1 MKISNIFLRNF
12 LIIKKSNIE
21 LSSGLTTVTG
31 ETGSGKSL
39 FVSAMKALRGERIT
53 KSLLG
58 KWGKSGE
65 ICAEITLEAG
75 DNEIRNLLAGNDIEP
90 ENDKILARRVF
101 GDKNSVYLNDVPVS
115 SAFIASLLGEM
126 IEIGSQFEN
135 RELFKKDYRMKILDL
150 KAETSEILNEY
161 KDLYHEILTLRRTID
176 ELKSKDDIGKR
187 DYLEF
192 QINEIEKLET
202 YGNEESELLSKVK
215 FIENR
220 AKIVKYSSDFAD
232 SLSSALDFLNS
243 ADSAA
248 SDLAG
253 LDEIGD
259 IPGRISA
266 AVIELDDIAKTS
278 SALFSKY
285 DEPLDNIDEIQS
297 RFDKLSSLFIKHGVS
312 TSAGLMQK
320 LDSLNEEL
328 FEMNKIPHK
337 IAESEKEL
345 AVLTKKASA
354 LAEKL
359 HGKRQK
365 ALKPLEESI
374 LKYLIKFGMKGVRF
388 SISLNKLD
396 ELGENGFDEAQF
408 EINTIGT
415 DKMFDITSLSGGE
428 LSRLLLSVK
437 LIDDEEGKVILFD
450 EIDSSIGGE
459 TARSAALE
467 MKKNSTKNQIIVI
480 THFPQTASLADRHI
494 VVRKSVG
501 EGDVETEISILDK
514 AGRVKELARMM
525 GNSESAD
532 FLAAAEKMVEE
543 NLGK

>member
-39 FVSAMKALRGERIT
+39 FVSALKALRGERLAKT
-53 KSLLG
+53 LLG

-65 ICAEITLEAG
+65 ICAEITLESG
-75 DNEIRNLLAGNDIEP
+75 DDEIRKILAGNDIEP
-90 ENDKILARRVF
+90 ENDRILARRVF
-101 GDKNSVYLNDVPVS
+101 GEKNGVYLNDVPVS
-115 SAFIASLLGEM
+115 SAFIASLLGDM

-135 RELFKKDYRMKILDL
+135 RELFKKDYRMKIVDL
-150 KAETSEILNEY
+150 KAGTNAVLSDY
-161 KDLYHEILTLRRTID
+161 KELYHKIQALRKTIED
-176 ELKSKDDIGKR
+176 LRSKDDIGKR
-187 DYLEF
+187 DYLEY
-192 QINEIEKLET
+192 QISEIEKLET
-202 YGNEESELLSKVK
+202 YENEESELLSKVK

-220 AKIVKYSSDFAD
+220 AKIVKYSSDFVN
-232 SLSSALDFLNS
+232 SLSSALDSLNS

-248 SDLAG
+248 ADLAE
-253 LDEIGD
+253 LDDIGD

-266 AVIELDDIAKTS
+266 AVIELDDIAKTAS
-278 SALFSKY
+278 SLFSKY
-285 DEPLDNIDEIQS
+285 DEPIDNIDEIQS

-312 TSAGLMQK
+312 TSAGLLKK
-320 LDSLNEEL
+320 LEHLNEEL

-337 IAESEKEL
+337 ISESEKEL
-345 AVLTKKASA
+345 ATLIKKASA

-359 HGKRQK
+359 HEKRQK
-365 ALKPLEESI
+365 AVKPLEESI
-374 LKYLIKFGMKGVRF
+374 LKYLLKFGMKGVRF
-388 SISLNKLD
+388 SILLNKLE
-396 ELGENGFDEAQF
+396 ELGENGLDEAVF

-415 DKMFDITSLSGGE
+415 EKMADITSLSGGE

-467 MKKNSTKNQIIVI
+467 MKKNSSKNQIIVI

-494 VVRKSVG
+494 VVEKSVG
-501 EGDVETEISILDK
+501 AGEVETEISILDK
-514 AGRVKELARMM
+514 KGRIKELARMM
-525 GNSESAD
+525 GNSESPD
-532 FLAAAEKMVEE
+532 FLAAAEKMIAE
-543 NLGK
+543 NR

>member
-12 LIIKKSNIE
+12 LIIKKSDIE

-65 ICAEITLEAG
+65 ICAEITLETG
-75 DNEIRNLLAGNDIEP
+75 DDEIRRILSGNDIEP
-90 ENDKILARRVF
+90 ENDRILVRRVF
-101 GDKNSVYLNDVPVS
+101 GEKNSVYLNDVPVS
-115 SAFIASLLGEM
+115 SAFLSSLLGET

-135 RELFKKDYRMKILDL
+135 RELFKKDYRMKIVDL
-150 KAETSEILNEY
+150 KAESSGILDEY
-161 KDLYHEILTLRRTID
+161 KEIYRKIQALRRNIE

-187 DYLEF
+187 DYLEY

-202 YGNEESELLSKVK
+202 CENEESELLSKVK

-220 AKIVKYSSDFAD
+220 AKIVKYSSDFAN

-248 SDLAG
+248 SDLAE
-253 LDEIGD
+253 LDDIGD

-312 TSAGLMQK
+312 TSAGLLKKQEA
-320 LDSLNEEL
+320 LNEEL

-337 IAESEKEL
+337 IKESEHEL
-345 AVLTKKASA
+345 AVLTGKATA
-354 LAEKL
+354 LAGKLREKRL
-359 HGKRQK
+359 K
-365 ALKPLEESI
+365 AVKPLEENI
-374 LKYLIKFGMKGVRF
+374 LKYLVKFGMKGVKF
-388 SISLNKLD
+388 SILLNKLD
-396 ELGENGFDEAQF
+396 ELGENGFDEALF

-415 DKMFDITSLSGGE
+415 DKMSDITSLSGGE

-437 LIDDEEGKVILFD
+437 LIDGEEGKVLLFD

-467 MKKNSTKNQIIVI
+467 MKKNSNKNQIIVI

-494 VVRKSVG
+494 IVRKSVG
-501 EGDVETEISILDK
+501 DDEVETEISLLDK
-514 AGRVKELARMM
+514 AGRIRELARMM
-525 GNSESAD
+525 GDGGSAD
-532 FLAAAEKMVEE
+532 FLAAAEKMVAE
-543 NLGK
+543 NS

>member
-39 FVSAMKALRGERIT
+39 FVSALKALRGERLAKT
-53 KSLLG
+53 LLG

-65 ICAEITLEAG
+65 ICAEIALEAG
-75 DNEIRNLLAGNDIEP
+75 DDEIRKLLAGNDIEP
-90 ENDKILARRVF
+90 ENDRILARRVF
-101 GDKNSVYLNDVPVS
+101 GEKNGVYLNDVPVS
-115 SAFIASLLGEM
+115 SAFIASLLGDM

-135 RELFKKDYRMKILDL
+135 RELFKKDYRMKIVDL
-150 KAETSEILNEY
+150 KAGTNAVLSDY
-161 KDLYHEILTLRRTID
+161 KELYHKIQALRKTIED
-176 ELKSKDDIGKR
+176 LRSKDDIGKR
-187 DYLEF
+187 DYLEY
-192 QINEIEKLET
+192 QISEIEKLET
-202 YGNEESELLSKVK
+202 YENEESELLSKVK

-220 AKIVKYSSDFAD
+220 AKIVKYSSDFVD
-232 SLSSALDFLNS
+232 SLSSALDSLNS

-248 SDLAG
+248 ADLAE
-253 LDEIGD
+253 LDDIGD

-266 AVIELDDIAKTS
+266 AVIELDDIAKTAS
-278 SALFSKY
+278 SLFSKY
-285 DEPLDNIDEIQS
+285 DEPIDNIDEIQS
-297 RFDKLSSLFIKHGVS
+297 RFDKLSLLFIKHGVS
-312 TSAGLMQK
+312 TSAGLLKK
-320 LDSLNEEL
+320 LEHLNEEL

-337 IAESEKEL
+337 ISESEKEL
-345 AVLTKKASA
+345 ATLIKKASA

-359 HGKRQK
+359 HEKRQK
-365 ALKPLEESI
+365 AVKPLEESI
-374 LKYLIKFGMKGVRF
+374 LKYLLKFGMKGVRF
-388 SISLNKLD
+388 SILLNKLE
-396 ELGENGFDEAQF
+396 ELGENGLDEAVF

-415 DKMFDITSLSGGE
+415 EKMADITSLSGGE

-467 MKKNSTKNQIIVI
+467 MKKNSSKNQIIVI

-494 VVRKSVG
+494 VVEKSVG
-501 EGDVETEISILDK
+501 AGEVETEISILDK
-514 AGRVKELARMM
+514 KGRIKELARMM
-525 GNSESAD
+525 GNSESPD
-532 FLAAAEKMVEE
+532 FLAAAEKMIAE
-543 NLGK
+543 NR

>member
-39 FVSAMKALRGERIT
+39 FVSALKALRGERIT

-75 DNEIRNLLAGNDIEP
+75 DGEIRKVLAGNDIEP

-101 GDKNSVYLNDVPVS
+101 GEKNSVYLNDVPVS
-115 SAFIASLLGEM
+115 SAFLASLLGET

-135 RELFKKDYRMKILDL
+135 RELFKKEYRMKIVDL
-150 KAETSEILNEY
+150 KAESFGLLDEY
-161 KDLYHEILTLRRTID
+161 KEIYHKIQALRRNIE

-187 DYLEF
+187 DYLEY

-202 YGNEESELLSKVK
+202 YENEESELLSKVK

-220 AKIVKYSSDFAD
+220 AKIVKFSSDFAN

-248 SDLAG
+248 SDLAE
-253 LDEIGD
+253 LDDIGD
-259 IPGRISA
+259 IPNRISA

-285 DEPLDNIDEIQS
+285 DEPVDNIDEIQS
-297 RFDKLSSLFIKHGVS
+297 RFDKLSSLFIKHGVT
-312 TSAGLMQK
+312 TSDGLLKKQEA
-320 LDSLNEEL
+320 LNEEL
-328 FEMNKIPHK
+328 FEMNRIPHK
-337 IAESEKEL
+337 ITESEKEL
-345 AVLTKKASA
+345 AALTKKASA

-359 HGKRQK
+359 RGKRLK
-365 ALKPLEESI
+365 AVKPLEESI
-374 LKYLIKFGMKGVRF
+374 LKYLVKFGMKGVKF
-388 SISLNKLD
+388 SILLNKLD
-396 ELGENGFDEAQF
+396 ELGDNGFDDAVF

-437 LIDDEEGKVILFD
+437 LIDGEEGKVLLFD

-467 MKKNSTKNQIIVI
+467 MKKNSSKNQIIVI
-480 THFPQTASLADRHI
+480 THFPQTASLADRHV

-501 EGDVETEISILDK
+501 EGDVETEISLLDK
-514 AGRVKELARMM
+514 AGRVRELARMM
-525 GNSESAD
+525 GDSASPD
-532 FLAAAEKMVEE
+532 FLAAAGKM
-543 NLGK
+543 LI

>member
-39 FVSAMKALRGERIT
+39 FVSALKALRGERLAKT
-53 KSLLG
+53 LLG

-65 ICAEITLEAG
+65 ICAEIALEAG
-75 DNEIRNLLAGNDIEP
+75 DDEIRKLLAGNDIEP
-90 ENDKILARRVF
+90 ENDRILARRVF
-101 GDKNSVYLNDVPVS
+101 GEKNGVYLNDVPVS
-115 SAFIASLLGEM
+115 SAFIASLLGDM

-135 RELFKKDYRMKILDL
+135 RELFKKDYRMKIVDL
-150 KAETSEILNEY
+150 KAGTNAVLSDY
-161 KDLYHEILTLRRTID
+161 KELYHKIQALRKTIED
-176 ELKSKDDIGKR
+176 LRSKDDIGKR
-187 DYLEF
+187 DYLEY
-192 QINEIEKLET
+192 QISEIEKLET
-202 YGNEESELLSKVK
+202 YENEESELLSKVK

-220 AKIVKYSSDFAD
+220 AKIVKYSSDFVD
-232 SLSSALDFLNS
+232 SLSSALDSLNS

-248 SDLAG
+248 ADLAE
-253 LDEIGD
+253 LDDIGD

-266 AVIELDDIAKTS
+266 TVIELDDIAKTAS
-278 SALFSKY
+278 SLFSKY
-285 DEPLDNIDEIQS
+285 DEPIDNIDEIQS

-312 TSAGLMQK
+312 TSAGLLKK
-320 LDSLNEEL
+320 LEHLNEEL

-337 IAESEKEL
+337 ISESEKEL
-345 AVLTKKASA
+345 ATLIKKASA

-359 HGKRQK
+359 HEKRQK
-365 ALKPLEESI
+365 AVKPLEESI
-374 LKYLIKFGMKGVRF
+374 LKYLLKFGMKGVRF
-388 SISLNKLD
+388 SILLNKLE
-396 ELGENGFDEAQF
+396 ELGENGLDEAVF

-415 DKMFDITSLSGGE
+415 EKMADITSLSGGE

-467 MKKNSTKNQIIVI
+467 MKKNSSKNQIIVI

-494 VVRKSVG
+494 VVEKSVG
-501 EGDVETEISILDK
+501 AGEVETEISILDK
-514 AGRVKELARMM
+514 KGRIKELARMM
-525 GNSESAD
+525 GNSESPD
-532 FLAAAEKMVEE
+532 FLAAAEKMIAEDR
-543 NLGK
+543 

>member
-1 MKISNIFLRNF
+1 MKITNIFLRNF

-39 FVSAMKALRGERIT
+39 FVSAMKALRGERLSKT
-53 KSLLG
+53 LLG

-75 DNEIRNLLAGNDIEP
+75 DDEIRDLLAGNDIEP
-90 ENDKILARRVF
+90 ENDKILVRRVF
-101 GDKNSVYLNDVPVS
+101 GDKNSVYLNDIPVS
-115 SAFIASLLGEM
+115 SAFLASLLGEM

-135 RELFKKDYRMKILDL
+135 RELFKKDYRMKIVDL
-150 KAETSEILNEY
+150 KAEDAAILAEY
-161 KDLYHEILTLRRTID
+161 KEIFHKIQSLRKTIE
-176 ELKSKDDIGKR
+176 ELKAKDDISKR
-187 DYLEF
+187 DYLEY
-192 QINEIEKLET
+192 QIREIEKIET
-202 YGNEESELLSKVK
+202 YENEEAELLSKIK
-215 FIENR
+215 FAENR
-220 AKIVKYSSDFAD
+220 VKIMKYSSELIN
-232 SLSSALDFLNS
+232 SLNSSLDFLNS

-248 SDLAG
+248 TDLAD
-253 LDEIGD
+253 LDDIGD
-259 IPGRISA
+259 IPARVSA

-278 SALFSKY
+278 SSLFSKY
-285 DEPLDNIDEIQS
+285 DEPIDNIEEIQTK
-297 RFDKLSSLFIKHGVS
+297 FDRLSSLFMKHGVS
-312 TSAGLMQK
+312 NSADLLKK

-328 FEMNKIPHK
+328 FEMNKIPRK
-337 IAESEKEL
+337 TEEAEKEL
-345 AVLTKKASA
+345 SAMLKKGEK
-354 LAEKL
+354 LAEDLRK
-359 HGKRQK
+359 KRLK
-365 ALKPLEESI
+365 AIKPLEENI
-374 LKYLIKFGMKGVRF
+374 LKYLLKFGMKGVRF

-396 ELGENGFDEAQF
+396 ELGENGFDEAVF

-415 DKMFDITSLSGGE
+415 EKMADITSLSGGE

-467 MKKNSTKNQIIVI
+467 MKKNSQKNQIVVI
-480 THFPQTASLADRHI
+480 THFPQTASLANTHI

-501 EGDVETEISILDK
+501 EGEVETEISILDK

-525 GNSESAD
+525 GQSDSAD
-532 FLAAAEKMVEE
+532 FLAAAEKMIAE
-543 NLGK
+543 G

>member
-1 MKISNIFLRNF
+1 MKITNIFLRNF

-39 FVSAMKALRGERIT
+39 FVSAMKALRGERLSKT
-53 KSLLG
+53 LLG

-75 DNEIRNLLAGNDIEP
+75 DDEISDLLAGNDIEP
-90 ENDKILARRVF
+90 ENDKILVRRVF
-101 GDKNSVYLNDVPVS
+101 GDKNSVYLNDIPVS
-115 SAFIASLLGEM
+115 SAFLASLLGEM

-135 RELFKKDYRMKILDL
+135 RELFKKDYRMKIVDL
-150 KAETSEILNEY
+150 KAEDAAVLAEY
-161 KDLYHEILTLRRTID
+161 KEIFHKIQSLRKTIE
-176 ELKSKDDIGKR
+176 ELKAKDDISKR
-187 DYLEF
+187 DYLEY
-192 QINEIEKLET
+192 QIREIEKIET
-202 YGNEESELLSKVK
+202 YENEEAELLSKIK
-215 FIENR
+215 FAENR
-220 AKIVKYSSDFAD
+220 VKIMKYSSELIN
-232 SLSSALDFLNS
+232 SLNSSIDFLNS

-248 SDLAG
+248 TDLAD
-253 LDEIGD
+253 LDDIGD
-259 IPGRISA
+259 IPARVSA

-278 SALFSKY
+278 SSLFSKY
-285 DEPLDNIDEIQS
+285 DEPIDNIEEIQTK
-297 RFDKLSSLFIKHGVS
+297 FDKLSSLFMKHGVT
-312 TSAGLMQK
+312 TSSDLLQK

-328 FEMNKIPHK
+328 FEMNKIPRK
-337 IAESEKEL
+337 TEEAEKEL
-345 AVLTKKASA
+345 SAMLKKGEK
-354 LAEKL
+354 LAEDLRK
-359 HGKRQK
+359 KRLK
-365 ALKPLEESI
+365 AIKPLEENI
-374 LKYLIKFGMKGVRF
+374 LKYLLKFGMKGVRF

-396 ELGENGFDEAQF
+396 ELGENGFDEAVF

-415 DKMFDITSLSGGE
+415 EKMADITSLSGGE

-467 MKKNSTKNQIIVI
+467 MKENSQKNQIVVI
-480 THFPQTASLADRHI
+480 THFPQTASLANTHI

-501 EGDVETEISILDK
+501 EGEVETEISILDK

-525 GNSESAD
+525 GQSDSAD
-532 FLAAAEKMVEE
+532 FLAAAEKMIAE
-543 NLGK
+543 G

>member
-39 FVSAMKALRGERIT
+39 FVSALKALRGERLAKT
-53 KSLLG
+53 LLG

-65 ICAEITLEAG
+65 ICAEITLESG
-75 DNEIRNLLAGNDIEP
+75 DDEIRKILAGNDIEP
-90 ENDKILARRVF
+90 ENDCILARRVF
-101 GDKNSVYLNDVPVS
+101 GEKNGVYLNDVPVS
-115 SAFIASLLGEM
+115 SAFIASLLGDM

-135 RELFKKDYRMKILDL
+135 RELFKKDYRMKIVDL
-150 KAETSEILNEY
+150 KAGTNAVLSDY
-161 KDLYHEILTLRRTID
+161 KELYHKIQALRKTIED
-176 ELKSKDDIGKR
+176 LRSKDDIGKR
-187 DYLEF
+187 DYLEY
-192 QINEIEKLET
+192 QISEIEKLET
-202 YGNEESELLSKVK
+202 YENEESELLSKVK

-220 AKIVKYSSDFAD
+220 AKIVKYSSDFVD
-232 SLSSALDFLNS
+232 SLSSALDSLNS

-248 SDLAG
+248 ADLAE
-253 LDEIGD
+253 LDDIGD

-266 AVIELDDIAKTS
+266 AVIELDDIAKTAS
-278 SALFSKY
+278 SLFSKY
-285 DEPLDNIDEIQS
+285 DEPIDNIDEIQS

-312 TSAGLMQK
+312 TSAGLLKK
-320 LDSLNEEL
+320 LEHLNEEL

-337 IAESEKEL
+337 ISESEKEL
-345 AVLTKKASA
+345 ATLIKKASA

-359 HGKRQK
+359 HEKRQK
-365 ALKPLEESI
+365 AVKPLEESI
-374 LKYLIKFGMKGVRF
+374 LKYLLKFGMKGVRF
-388 SISLNKLD
+388 SILLNKLE
-396 ELGENGFDEAQF
+396 ELGENGLDEAVF

-415 DKMFDITSLSGGE
+415 EKMADITSLSGGE

-467 MKKNSTKNQIIVI
+467 MKKNSSKNQIIVI

-494 VVRKSVG
+494 VVEKSVG
-501 EGDVETEISILDK
+501 AGEVETEISILDK
-514 AGRVKELARMM
+514 KGRIKELARMM
-525 GNSESAD
+525 GNSESPD
-532 FLAAAEKMVEE
+532 FLAAAEKMIAE
-543 NLGK
+543 NR

>member
-39 FVSAMKALRGERIT
+39 FVSALKALRGERLAKT
-53 KSLLG
+53 LLG

-65 ICAEITLEAG
+65 ICAEITLESG
-75 DNEIRNLLAGNDIEP
+75 DDEIRKILAGTDIEP
-90 ENDKILARRVF
+90 ENDCILARRVF
-101 GDKNSVYLNDVPVS
+101 GEKNGVYLNDVPVS
-115 SAFIASLLGEM
+115 SAFIASLLGDM

-135 RELFKKDYRMKILDL
+135 RELFKKDYRMKIVDL
-150 KAETSEILNEY
+150 KAGTNAVLSDY
-161 KDLYHEILTLRRTID
+161 KELYHKIQALRKTIED
-176 ELKSKDDIGKR
+176 LRSKDDIGKR
-187 DYLEF
+187 DYLEY
-192 QINEIEKLET
+192 QISEIEKLET
-202 YGNEESELLSKVK
+202 YENEESELLSKVK

-220 AKIVKYSSDFAD
+220 AKIVKYSSDFVD
-232 SLSSALDFLNS
+232 SLSSALDSLNS

-248 SDLAG
+248 ADLAE
-253 LDEIGD
+253 LDDIGD

-266 AVIELDDIAKTS
+266 AVIELDDIAKTAS
-278 SALFSKY
+278 SLFSKY
-285 DEPLDNIDEIQS
+285 DEPIDNIDEIQS

-312 TSAGLMQK
+312 TSAGLLKK
-320 LDSLNEEL
+320 LEHLNEEL

-337 IAESEKEL
+337 ISESEKEL
-345 AVLTKKASA
+345 ATLIKKASA

-359 HGKRQK
+359 HEKRQK
-365 ALKPLEESI
+365 AVKPLEESI
-374 LKYLIKFGMKGVRF
+374 LKYLLKFGMKGVRF
-388 SISLNKLD
+388 SILLNKLE
-396 ELGENGFDEAQF
+396 ELGENGLDEAVF

-415 DKMFDITSLSGGE
+415 EKMADITSLSGGE

-467 MKKNSTKNQIIVI
+467 MKKNSSKNQIIVI

-494 VVRKSVG
+494 VVEKSVG
-501 EGDVETEISILDK
+501 AGEVETEISILDK
-514 AGRVKELARMM
+514 KGRIKELARMM
-525 GNSESAD
+525 GNSESPD
-532 FLAAAEKMVEE
+532 FLAAAEKMIAE
-543 NLGK
+543 NR

>member
-39 FVSAMKALRGERIT
+39 FVSALKALRGERIT
-53 KSLLG
+53 KSLVG

-65 ICAEITLEAG
+65 ICAEITLEEG
-75 DNEIRNLLAGNDIEP
+75 DCEIRNLLSGNDIEP
-90 ENDKILARRVF
+90 ENGRILVRRVF

-115 SAFIASLLGEM
+115 SAFITSLLGEM

-135 RELFKKDYRMKILDL
+135 RELFKKEYRMKIVDL
-150 KAETSEILNEY
+150 KAESSGLLDEY
-161 KDLYHEILTLRRTID
+161 KDFYHKILTLRRTIED
-176 ELKSKDDIGKR
+176 LESKDDIGKR

-202 YGNEESELLSKVK
+202 YENEESELLSKVK

-220 AKIVKYSSDFAD
+220 AKIVKYSSDFLN

-243 ADSAA
+243 ADSNV
-248 SDLAG
+248 SDLAE
-253 LDEIGD
+253 LDDIGD

-266 AVIELDDIAKTS
+266 AAIELDDISKTA

-312 TSAGLMQK
+312 TSSGLLQK

-337 IAESEKEL
+337 ISESEKEL
-345 AVLTKKASA
+345 AALTKKASA

-359 HGKRQK
+359 HEKRSK
-365 ALKPLEESI
+365 AIKPLEENI
-374 LKYLIKFGMKGVRF
+374 LNYLLKFGMKGVRF
-388 SISLNKLD
+388 SILLKKLD
-396 ELGENGFDEAQF
+396 ELGENGFDEAVF

-415 DKMFDITSLSGGE
+415 DKMFDISSLSGGE

-467 MKKNSTKNQIIVI
+467 MKKNSNKNQIIVI

-494 VVRKSVG
+494 VVRKNVG
-501 EGDVETEISILDK
+501 EDEVETEISIPDK
-514 AGRVKELARMM
+514 SARIKELARMM
-525 GNSESAD
+525 GDSESAD
-532 FLAAAEKMVEE
+532 FLAAAEKMTGE
-543 NLGK
+543 NS

>member
-12 LIIKKSNIE
+12 LIIKKSEIE

-65 ICAEITLEAG
+65 ICAEIALEAG
-75 DNEIRNLLAGNDIEP
+75 DDEIRMILSGNDIEP
-90 ENDKILARRVF
+90 ENDRILVRRVF
-101 GDKNSVYLNDVPVS
+101 GEKNSVYLNDVPVS
-115 SAFIASLLGEM
+115 SAFLSSLLGET

-135 RELFKKDYRMKILDL
+135 RELFKKDYRMKIVDL
-150 KAETSEILNEY
+150 KAESSGILDEY
-161 KDLYHEILTLRRTID
+161 KEIYRKIQALRRNIE

-187 DYLEF
+187 DYLEY

-202 YGNEESELLSKVK
+202 YENEESELLSKVK

-220 AKIVKYSSDFAD
+220 AKIVKYSSDFAN

-248 SDLAG
+248 SDLAE
-253 LDEIGD
+253 LDDIGD

-312 TSAGLMQK
+312 TSAGLLKKQEA
-320 LDSLNEEL
+320 LNEEL

-337 IAESEKEL
+337 IKESEHEL
-345 AVLTKKASA
+345 AVLTGKATA
-354 LAEKL
+354 LAGKLREKRL
-359 HGKRQK
+359 K
-365 ALKPLEESI
+365 AVKPLEENI
-374 LKYLIKFGMKGVRF
+374 LKYLVKFGMKGVKF
-388 SISLNKLD
+388 SILLNKLD
-396 ELGENGFDEAQF
+396 ELGENGFDEALF

-415 DKMFDITSLSGGE
+415 DKMSDITSLSGGE

-437 LIDDEEGKVILFD
+437 LIDGEEGKVLLFD

-467 MKKNSTKNQIIVI
+467 MKKNSNKNQIIVI

-494 VVRKSVG
+494 IVRKSVG
-501 EGDVETEISILDK
+501 DDEVETEISLLDK
-514 AGRVKELARMM
+514 AGRIRELARMM
-525 GNSESAD
+525 GDGGSAD
-532 FLAAAEKMVEE
+532 FLAAAEKMVAE
-543 NLGK
+543 NS

>member
-75 DNEIRNLLAGNDIEP
+75 DDEIRNLLAGNDIEP

-135 RELFKKDYRMKILDL
+135 RELFKKDYRMKIVDL
-150 KAETSEILNEY
+150 KADTNSILADY
-161 KDLYHEILTLRRTID
+161 KELYHKIQALRRTIE
-176 ELKSKDDIGKR
+176 ELRSKDDIGKR
-187 DYLEF
+187 DYLEY

-202 YGNEESELLSKVK
+202 YENEESELLSKVK

-220 AKIVKYSSDFAD
+220 AKIVKYSSDFMS

-248 SDLAG
+248 SDLAE

-266 AVIELDDIAKTS
+266 AAIELDDIAKTS
-278 SALFSKY
+278 SSLFSKY
-285 DEPLDNIDEIQS
+285 DEPIDNIDEIQS
-297 RFDKLSSLFIKHGVS
+297 RFDKISSLFIKHGVS
-312 TSAGLMQK
+312 TSAALLQK

-345 AVLTKKASA
+345 ATLIKKASA

-359 HGKRQK
+359 HDKRLK
-365 ALKPLEESI
+365 AVKPLEESI
-374 LKYLIKFGMKGVRF
+374 LKYLLKFGMKGVRF
-388 SISLNKLD
+388 SILLNKLD

-415 DKMFDITSLSGGE
+415 EKMADITSLSGGE

-480 THFPQTASLADRHI
+480 THFPQTASLADRHVI
-494 VVRKSVG
+494 VRKSVG

-532 FLAAAEKMVEE
+532 FLAAAGKMVSE
-543 NLGK
+543 NS

>member
-1 MKISNIFLRNF
+1 MKITNIFLRNF

-53 KSLLG
+53 RSLLG

-75 DNEIRNLLAGNDIEP
+75 DDEIRNLLAGNDIDP

-101 GDKNSVYLNDVPVS
+101 GEKNSVYLNDVPVS

-135 RELFKKDYRMKILDL
+135 RELFKKDYRMKIVDI
-150 KAETSEILNEY
+150 KADTDSILTDY
-161 KDLYHEILTLRRTID
+161 KELYHKIVALRRTID
-176 ELKSKDDIGKR
+176 ELRSKDDIGKR
-187 DYLEF
+187 DYLEY

-202 YGNEESELLSKVK
+202 YENEESELLSKVK

-220 AKIVKYSSDFAD
+220 AKIVKYSSDFMN

-248 SDLAG
+248 SDLAE
-253 LDEIGD
+253 LDDIGD
-259 IPGRISA
+259 VPGRISA
-266 AVIELDDIAKTS
+266 AAIELDDIAKTS
-278 SALFSKY
+278 SSLFSKY

-297 RFDKLSSLFIKHGVS
+297 RFDKISSLFIKHGVS
-312 TSAGLMQK
+312 TSAALLQK

-337 IAESEKEL
+337 ITESEKEL
-345 AVLTKKASA
+345 ANLIKKASA

-359 HGKRQK
+359 HEKRLK
-365 ALKPLEESI
+365 AVKPLEESI
-374 LKYLIKFGMKGVRF
+374 LKYLLKFGMKGVRF

-396 ELGENGFDEAQF
+396 ELGENGSDEAVF

-415 DKMFDITSLSGGE
+415 EKMADITSLSGGE

-467 MKKNSTKNQIIVI
+467 MKKNSSKNQIIVI
-480 THFPQTASLADRHI
+480 THFPQTASLADRHVI
-494 VVRKSVG
+494 VRKSVG

-532 FLAAAEKMVEE
+532 FLAAAEKMVSE
-543 NLGK
+543 NS

>member
-39 FVSAMKALRGERIT
+39 FVSALKALRGERIT
-53 KSLLG
+53 KSLVG

-65 ICAEITLEAG
+65 ICAEITLEEG
-75 DNEIRNLLAGNDIEP
+75 DCEIRNLLSGNDIEP
-90 ENDKILARRVF
+90 ENGRILVRRVF

-115 SAFIASLLGEM
+115 SAFITSLLGEM

-135 RELFKKDYRMKILDL
+135 RELFKKEYRMKIVDL
-150 KAETSEILNEY
+150 KAETSGLLDEY
-161 KDLYHEILTLRRTID
+161 KDFYHKILTLRRTIED
-176 ELKSKDDIGKR
+176 LESKDDIGKR

-202 YGNEESELLSKVK
+202 YENEESELLSKVK

-220 AKIVKYSSDFAD
+220 AKIVKYSSDFLN

-243 ADSAA
+243 ADSNV
-248 SDLAG
+248 SDLAE
-253 LDEIGD
+253 LDDIGD

-266 AVIELDDIAKTS
+266 AAIELDDISKTA

-312 TSAGLMQK
+312 TSAGLLQK

-337 IAESEKEL
+337 ISESEKEL
-345 AVLTKKASA
+345 AALTKKASA

-359 HGKRQK
+359 HEKRSK
-365 ALKPLEESI
+365 AIKPLEENI
-374 LKYLIKFGMKGVRF
+374 LNYLLKFGMKGVRF
-388 SISLNKLD
+388 SILLKKLD
-396 ELGENGFDEAQF
+396 ELGENGFDEAVF

-415 DKMFDITSLSGGE
+415 DKMFDISSLSGGE

-467 MKKNSTKNQIIVI
+467 MKKNSSKNQIIVI

-501 EGDVETEISILDK
+501 EGEVETEISIPDK
-514 AGRVKELARMM
+514 SARIKELARMM
-525 GNSESAD
+525 GDSESAD
-532 FLAAAEKMVEE
+532 FLAAAEKMTGE
-543 NLGK
+543 NR